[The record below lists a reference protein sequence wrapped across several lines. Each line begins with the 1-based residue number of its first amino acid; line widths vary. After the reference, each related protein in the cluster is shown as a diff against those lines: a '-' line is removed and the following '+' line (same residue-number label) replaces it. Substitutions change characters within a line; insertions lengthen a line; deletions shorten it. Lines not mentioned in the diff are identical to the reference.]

1 MDEKITNTKM
11 INYFEIKPIEGEC
24 MYTRFKYHIKIQNS

>member
-11 INYFEIKPIEGEC
+11 INYFKIKPIEGKF
-24 MYTRFKYHIKIQNS
+24 MYTIFKYYREIQNS